1 MTNKVLDIYNTVAY
15 GNDIDPLSGDLNKEQ
30 DRKKIER
37 YLSKKLDS
45 INEDNKAIV
54 KNNTTVTE
62 LLAQDIPKLEF
73 KINKLVE
80 KIKGAILVER
90 KTTST
95 IYSTIIPITTQ
106 YTNTETTT
114 ATVKENVIFG
124 LSNTKIDYEDIN
136 VLNISNI
143 IFKNLN
149 IKKLSGSV
157 LENLTI
163 SNLTHNT
170 LPFEFTINL
179 NNLVNSSSEIILDLA
194 NYAIIEIYKDNTLY
208 REKELSNYFS
218 IPVDKEN
225 DTVTIRSYPTMH
237 KSTDLHINIL
247 GITDLIYQDST
258 IYESKDISIGE
269 SLSYLVLDTC
279 DNTLTSDVK
288 IDYSIALNGGKYERI
303 NTIHSYKDKNNIVQS
318 VIGLSKDSELNLLS
332 LSGIKRSE
340 GDIQYILPEDTQNHL
355 NYELEV
361 YLKNISNKKQST
373 YWILVKEDITMFKS
387 YFNVDTLLLDN
398 NEVVTEEFII
408 PKGLR
413 KIVFSSYL
421 FNYDYLRQTIGDD
434 NIFSDKLLKPI
445 LKKNDYKYVS
455 LNNIELLN
463 AFNSTDINNI
473 YIKNLKKQVFVSTIK
488 LKAELTSIDKKTVPF
503 ISRFLIRGI

>member
-279 DNTLTSDVK
+279 DNTLTSDVE
-288 IDYSIALNGGKYERI
+288 IDYSIALNGGNMRE
-303 NTIHSYKDKNNIVQS
+303 
-318 VIGLSKDSELNLLS
+318 
-332 LSGIKRSE
+332 
-340 GDIQYILPEDTQNHL
+340 
-355 NYELEV
+355 
-361 YLKNISNKKQST
+361 
-373 YWILVKEDITMFKS
+373 
-387 YFNVDTLLLDN
+387 
-398 NEVVTEEFII
+398 
-408 PKGLR
+408 
-413 KIVFSSYL
+413 
-421 FNYDYLRQTIGDD
+421 
-434 NIFSDKLLKPI
+434 
-445 LKKNDYKYVS
+445 
-455 LNNIELLN
+455 
-463 AFNSTDINNI
+463 
-473 YIKNLKKQVFVSTIK
+473 
-488 LKAELTSIDKKTVPF
+488 
-503 ISRFLIRGI
+503 

>member
-208 REKELSNYFS
+208 RK
-218 IPVDKEN
+218 
-225 DTVTIRSYPTMH
+225 
-237 KSTDLHINIL
+237 
-247 GITDLIYQDST
+247 
-258 IYESKDISIGE
+258 
-269 SLSYLVLDTC
+269 
-279 DNTLTSDVK
+279 
-288 IDYSIALNGGKYERI
+288 RI
-303 NTIHSYKDKNNIVQS
+303 I
-318 VIGLSKDSELNLLS
+318 
-332 LSGIKRSE
+332 
-340 GDIQYILPEDTQNHL
+340 
-355 NYELEV
+355 
-361 YLKNISNKKQST
+361 
-373 YWILVKEDITMFKS
+373 
-387 YFNVDTLLLDN
+387 
-398 NEVVTEEFII
+398 
-408 PKGLR
+408 
-413 KIVFSSYL
+413 
-421 FNYDYLRQTIGDD
+421 
-434 NIFSDKLLKPI
+434 
-445 LKKNDYKYVS
+445 
-455 LNNIELLN
+455 
-463 AFNSTDINNI
+463 
-473 YIKNLKKQVFVSTIK
+473 
-488 LKAELTSIDKKTVPF
+488 
-503 ISRFLIRGI
+503 

>member
-1 MTNKVLDIYNTVAY
+1 M
-15 GNDIDPLSGDLNKEQ
+15 
-30 DRKKIER
+30 
-37 YLSKKLDS
+37 
-45 INEDNKAIV
+45 
-54 KNNTTVTE
+54 
-62 LLAQDIPKLEF
+62 
-73 KINKLVE
+73 
-80 KIKGAILVER
+80 
-90 KTTST
+90 
-95 IYSTIIPITTQ
+95 
-106 YTNTETTT
+106 
-114 ATVKENVIFG
+114 
-124 LSNTKIDYEDIN
+124 
-136 VLNISNI
+136 
-143 IFKNLN
+143 
-149 IKKLSGSV
+149 
-157 LENLTI
+157 
-163 SNLTHNT
+163 
-170 LPFEFTINL
+170 
-179 NNLVNSSSEIILDLA
+179 
-194 NYAIIEIYKDNTLY
+194 
-208 REKELSNYFS
+208 
-218 IPVDKEN
+218 
-225 DTVTIRSYPTMH
+225 
-237 KSTDLHINIL
+237 
-247 GITDLIYQDST
+247 
-258 IYESKDISIGE
+258 
-269 SLSYLVLDTC
+269 
-279 DNTLTSDVK
+279 
-288 IDYSIALNGGKYERI
+288 NGGKYERI

-340 GDIQYILPEDTQNHL
+340 GDIQYILPDDTQNHL

>member
-1 MTNKVLDIYNTVAY
+1 M
-15 GNDIDPLSGDLNKEQ
+15 
-30 DRKKIER
+30 
-37 YLSKKLDS
+37 
-45 INEDNKAIV
+45 
-54 KNNTTVTE
+54 
-62 LLAQDIPKLEF
+62 
-73 KINKLVE
+73 
-80 KIKGAILVER
+80 
-90 KTTST
+90 
-95 IYSTIIPITTQ
+95 
-106 YTNTETTT
+106 
-114 ATVKENVIFG
+114 
-124 LSNTKIDYEDIN
+124 
-136 VLNISNI
+136 
-143 IFKNLN
+143 
-149 IKKLSGSV
+149 
-157 LENLTI
+157 
-163 SNLTHNT
+163 
-170 LPFEFTINL
+170 
-179 NNLVNSSSEIILDLA
+179 
-194 NYAIIEIYKDNTLY
+194 
-208 REKELSNYFS
+208 
-218 IPVDKEN
+218 
-225 DTVTIRSYPTMH
+225 
-237 KSTDLHINIL
+237 
-247 GITDLIYQDST
+247 
-258 IYESKDISIGE
+258 
-269 SLSYLVLDTC
+269 
-279 DNTLTSDVK
+279 
-288 IDYSIALNGGKYERI
+288 
-303 NTIHSYKDKNNIVQS
+303 
-318 VIGLSKDSELNLLS
+318 NLLS

-340 GDIQYILPEDTQNHL
+340 GDIQYILPDNTQNHL

-503 ISRFLIRGI
+503 ISQFLIRGI